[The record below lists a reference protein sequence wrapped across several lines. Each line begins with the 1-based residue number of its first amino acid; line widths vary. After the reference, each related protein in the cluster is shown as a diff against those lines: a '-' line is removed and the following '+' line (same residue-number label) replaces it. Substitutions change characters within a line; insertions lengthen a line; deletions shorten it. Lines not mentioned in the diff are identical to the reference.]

1 MGRGLGEYMVRHGLK
16 YAGLICH
23 GEQNFFATKQRDGAA
38 EQVLT
43 EEYPEIRVCGKV
55 NFLTEVDVYQK
66 TLKLIGMYPEIQAL
80 YVSWDGPALEVIKA
94 LTELERDGL
103 VYSQRTTGRF
113 VTEDQAMIASAKRSL
128 AERHIQAFLEAMT
141 HLGYGRE
148 EILTLLRQEET
159 KGGENNGSSGM

>member
-1 MGRGLGEYMVRHGLK
+1 MRDLATGGRGESQHHA
-16 YAGLICH
+16 AG
-23 GEQNFFATKQRDGAA
+23 
-38 EQVLT
+38 
-43 EEYPEIRVCGKV
+43 
-55 NFLTEVDVYQK
+55 
-66 TLKLIGMYPEIQAL
+66 
-80 YVSWDGPALEVIKA
+80 

-148 EILTLLRQEET
+148 EILTPPAGGDQGRRRQWQFWNV
-159 KGGENNGSSGM
+159 KI

>member
-1 MGRGLGEYMVRHGLK
+1 MEWNITNGRPVYVQLVEQLELALVNGTFPPGSKVPPVRELAAD
-16 YAGLICH
+16 AGV
-23 GEQNFFATKQRDGAA
+23 NPNTMQR
-38 EQVLT
+38 
-43 EEYPEIRVCGKV
+43 
-55 NFLTEVDVYQK
+55 
-66 TLKLIGMYPEIQAL
+66 
-80 YVSWDGPALEVIKA
+80 A

>member
-1 MGRGLGEYMVRHGLK
+1 MSPGAFLPGERLPSVRDLATE
-16 YAGLICH
+16 AGVIPTH
-23 GEQNFFATKQRDGAA
+23 AA
-38 EQVLT
+38 
-43 EEYPEIRVCGKV
+43 
-55 NFLTEVDVYQK
+55 
-66 TLKLIGMYPEIQAL
+66 
-80 YVSWDGPALEVIKA
+80 A

-159 KGGENNGSSGM
+159 KGGEDNGSSGM

>member
-1 MGRGLGEYMVRHGLK
+1 MKWQFSNDAPIYSQ
-16 YAGLICH
+16 LIA
-23 GEQNFFATKQRDGAA
+23 Q
-38 EQVLT
+38 
-43 EEYPEIRVCGKV
+43 IKV
-55 NFLTEVDVYQK
+55 GIV
-66 TLKLIGMYPEIQAL
+66 
-80 YVSWDGPALEVIKA
+80 
-94 LTELERDGL
+94 TELERDGL

-159 KGGENNGSSGM
+159 KGGEDNGSSGM